1 MKKNIKDYNSDE
13 LKQEFIE
20 IGEKPFR
27 AEQVFKWIWQDNS
40 TDFQSMTNL
49 SKELRKKL
57 DEIYIIKNFEI
68 LKKQESKDGTKKYL
82 FDILDGGNAIETVL
96 MEYKYGK
103 TLCVSSQIGCKM
115 GCKFCASTGIP
126 FVRSLTS
133 R

>member
-1 MKKNIKDYNSDE
+1 MKKNIKDYNLDE

-20 IGEKPFR
+20 IGEKTFR

>member
-1 MKKNIKDYNSDE
+1 MKKNIKDYNLDG

-27 AEQVFKWIWQDNS
+27 AEQVFKWIWQDNA

-82 FDILDGGNAIETVL
+82 FDILD
-96 MEYKYGK
+96 
-103 TLCVSSQIGCKM
+103 
-115 GCKFCASTGIP
+115 
-126 FVRSLTS
+126 
-133 R
+133 